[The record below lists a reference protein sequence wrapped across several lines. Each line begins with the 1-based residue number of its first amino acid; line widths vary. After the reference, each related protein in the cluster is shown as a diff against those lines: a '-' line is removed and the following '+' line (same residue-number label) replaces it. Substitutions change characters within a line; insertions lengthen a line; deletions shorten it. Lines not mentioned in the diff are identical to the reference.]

1 MPRLN
6 VVLGGNGSGK
16 TTWAREHRDTL
27 PKHFYDAD
35 SIANSLGDWN
45 DEAYLFEARD
55 IIDQRVEARL
65 AKQEDFGFES
75 TYSGQSRPA
84 IVEKAKKSGYEVT
97 CIFIGTETPDI
108 NVERVRARA
117 EAGTG
122 HAVPEDSIRYRW
134 KASQQNLVKTFH
146 LMNHMKIIDN
156 SEEKPIT
163 VLEYNPNTHQRR
175 CLSDRQHELPAGQQE
190 ELQQPVAKVRDRSR
204 RESRNV
210 VDLAAWQ
217 WARNQRLARGFR
229 CGWRRRIFRR
239 AQAILSTNG

>member
-1 MPRLN
+1 MAERHHRRAENENPHPNTSVARRHSRNTGSRRPVPLPDMATPGIAMPRLN
-6 VVLGGNGSGK
+6 IVLGGNGSGK

-45 DEAYLFEARD
+45 DEA
-55 IIDQRVEARL
+55 
-65 AKQEDFGFES
+65 
-75 TYSGQSRPA
+75 
-84 IVEKAKKSGYEVT
+84 YEVT

-163 VLEYNPNTHQRR
+163 VLETRDGRIIHRTSLMPEWANNMVSQLDIQPEHTPTPVPERP
-175 CLSDRQHELPAGQQE
+175 PARAPGRTTGGT
-190 ELQQPVAKVRDRSR
+190 PA
-204 RESRNV
+204 
-210 VDLAAWQ
+210 
-217 WARNQRLARGFR
+217 ARGKSQR
-229 CGWRRRIFRR
+229 SE
-239 AQAILSTNG
+239 ST

>member
-1 MPRLN
+1 MATPGIAMPRLN

-97 CIFIGTETPDI
+97 CIFIGTENPDI

-122 HAVPEDSIRYRW
+122 HAVPENSIRYRW

-146 LMNHMKIIDN
+146 FMNHMKIIDN

-163 VLEYNPNTHQRR
+163 VLETRNGRIIHRTSLMPEWANNMVSQLDIQPEHTPTPVPERP
-175 CLSDRQHELPAGQQE
+175 PA
-190 ELQQPVAKVRDRSR
+190 RSPGR
-204 RESRNV
+204 TTGGTP
-210 VDLAAWQ
+210 A
-217 WARNQRLARGFR
+217 ARGKSQR
-229 CGWRRRIFRR
+229 SE
-239 AQAILSTNG
+239 ST